1 MMSEPGFWAR
11 FVLAILATW
20 RITHLLA
27 REDGPG
33 DVVVRLR
40 TRLGSGALGTLMDC
54 FHCLSLWVAAP
65 LALLVARTPV
75 DLLLAW
81 PALSGAACLLER
93 LRHEPVVI
101 QSLPESKGETNN
113 GMLWTEAVGDAEQ
126 PIARSGDA
134 HAGRSSDNPDVNAD
148 SLAALARTGGDVA
161 TRRRRSE

>member
-1 MMSEPGFWAR
+1 MSELGFWAR

-40 TRLGSGALGTLMDC
+40 ERLGSSAFGTLMDC
-54 FHCLSLWVAAP
+54 FYCLSLWVAAP

-93 LRHEPVVI
+93 LRPEPVVI
-101 QSLPESKGETNN
+101 QPLPESKGETNN

-134 HAGRSSDNPDVNAD
+134 HAGRSIDNPDD
-148 SLAALARTGGDVA
+148 TDCLAALARSGGDVA
-161 TRRRRSE
+161 ARRRRSE